1 METAGTFETPLT
13 VYHFTQ
19 CRIPEDLIFKLQLV
33 WQKDKDV
40 Q

>member
-13 VYHFTQ
+13 VYQFTL
-19 CRIPEDLIFKLQLV
+19 CHIPEDLIVKLQLV
-33 WQKDKDV
+33 WQKDKDI